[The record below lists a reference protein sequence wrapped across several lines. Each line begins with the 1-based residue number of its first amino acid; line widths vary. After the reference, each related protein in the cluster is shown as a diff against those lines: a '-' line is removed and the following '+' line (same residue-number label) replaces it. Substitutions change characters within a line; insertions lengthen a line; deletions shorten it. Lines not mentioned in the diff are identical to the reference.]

1 MTEKSVRFLNIL
13 GRDYSIKASASEE
26 AVLQEAATLLNERL
40 EENQQRYPGAGIHE
54 LLVLTA
60 LNLCVPLIR
69 QDEQL
74 RQVQERLA
82 ASVERIARQV
92 QVEA

>member
-26 AVLQEAATLLNERL
+26 VVLQQAATLLNERL

-60 LNLCVPLIR
+60 LNLCVPLLR

-74 RQVQERLA
+74 RLVQERLA
-82 ASVERIARQV
+82 ASVERIAQQV

>member
-26 AVLQEAATLLNERL
+26 AVLQQAATLLNERL

-60 LNLCVPLIR
+60 LNLCVPLLR

>member
-1 MTEKSVRFLNIL
+1 MTEKSVRFLSIL